1 MSVKASVQMIC
12 ARKTHSSSLLI
23 CSDRVFLSCNPFSRK
38 EKRVKR
44 LIALMLVLTFMTLS
58 SSALAA
64 TFKMK
69 DGTSLVGQLAE
80 RTIKMRTSYGEAS
93 FKTQDIVS
101 YQDGILKL
109 RDGNTVKGTILN
121 RSLKVKTA
129 TSSFVIDPEKI
140 LSFEP

>member
-1 MSVKASVQMIC
+1 
-12 ARKTHSSSLLI
+12 
-23 CSDRVFLSCNPFSRK
+23 
-38 EKRVKR
+38 VKR
-44 LIALMLVLTFMTLS
+44 LIALMLVLTFMTIS
-58 SSALAA
+58 SLALAA

-69 DGTSLVGQLAE
+69 DGTSLVGQLSE

-101 YQDGILKL
+101 YQDGVLTL